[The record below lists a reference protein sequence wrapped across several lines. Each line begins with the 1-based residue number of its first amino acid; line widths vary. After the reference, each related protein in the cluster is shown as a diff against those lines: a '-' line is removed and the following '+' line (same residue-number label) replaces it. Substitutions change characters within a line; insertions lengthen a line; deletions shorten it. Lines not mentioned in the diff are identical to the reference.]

1 MSRAKYTTDVSD
13 KEWAQLDTIVPKAKP
28 GGRPA
33 KYARRD
39 IINAIFYVL
48 QSGCAWR
55 LLPHDFPPYGIVFH
69 YFSVWRKEG
78 IFETMNAVL
87 RGRVRE
93 KAGRN
98 RQPSAAIVDSQ
109 SVKTTVQGGV
119 KGFDG
124 GKLVKGRKR
133 HVLVDTLGLLLAVI
147 VLPANST
154 DQQGLQQLLLKY
166 RWHWPRLEMIWADGG
181 YAGTLA
187 WWVVSMFLT
196 LHLVIVKRSDSTKG
210 FVVQPKRWV
219 VERTFAWLGRFRRLS
234 KDYEFQTDSSQAMI
248 YLAMPRLILRR
259 LANC

>member
-1 MSRAKYTTDVSD
+1 MCRAKYTTDLSD
-13 KEWAQLDTIVPKAKP
+13 KEWAQIEDIVPKPKP

-33 KYARRD
+33 TYTRRE

-48 QSGCAWR
+48 QTACAWR
-55 LLPHDFPPYGIVFH
+55 LLPHDFPPHGIVFH
-69 YFSVWRKEG
+69 YFRMWRMEG

-87 RGRVRE
+87 RARVRE

-109 SVKTTVQGGV
+109 SVKTTRQGGM

-133 HVLVDTLGLLLAVI
+133 HILVDTLGLLLAVI

-154 DQQGLQQLLLKY
+154 DRAGLQQLLLTY
-166 RWHWPRLEMIWADGG
+166 RWHWPRLETIWADGG
-181 YAGTLA
+181 YAGPLA
-187 WWVVSMFLT
+187 WWVVSTFLL
-196 LHLVIVKRSDSTKG
+196 LHLVIVKRSDNSKG

-219 VERTFAWLGRFRRLS
+219 VERTFAWLARFRRLS
-234 KDYEFQTDSSQAMI
+234 KDYEFQTDSSEAMI
-248 YLAMPRLILRR
+248 YLAMSRIMLRR
-259 LANC
+259 LDIS